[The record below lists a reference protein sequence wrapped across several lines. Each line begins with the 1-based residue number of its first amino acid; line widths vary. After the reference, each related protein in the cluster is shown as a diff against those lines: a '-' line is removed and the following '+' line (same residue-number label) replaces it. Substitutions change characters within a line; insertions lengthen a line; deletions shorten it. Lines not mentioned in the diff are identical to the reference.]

1 MILAGIVGYFY
12 VIPMLF
18 LWLILRRAVKNG
30 VMTFEDAEGLFP
42 FSLLPVLN
50 FMVFVWILKE
60 SLRDLHLY
68 NRFIKFILG
77 EK

>member
-1 MILAGIVGYFY
+1 MILLAIFSYFY
-12 VIPMLF
+12 IIPMLF
-18 LWLILRRAVKNG
+18 LWLMLRRAIKIG
-30 VMTFEDAEGLFP
+30 IMTFEDAEGLFP
-42 FSLLPVLN
+42 FSLLPVVN

-60 SLRDLHLY
+60 SLKDLHLY

>member
-42 FSLLPVLN
+42 FSLLPILN
-50 FMVFVWILKE
+50 FMVFVWIIKE

>member
-12 VIPMLF
+12 VIPMLS

>member
-30 VMTFEDAEGLFP
+30 VMTFDDAEGLFP

-60 SLRDLHLY
+60 SLKDLHLY

>member
-1 MILAGIVGYFY
+1 MILLGILGYFY

-18 LWLILRRAVKNG
+18 LWLMLRRAIKSG
-30 VMTFEDAEGLFP
+30 IMTFEDAEGLFP
-42 FSLLPVLN
+42 FSLLPVVN

-60 SLRDLHLY
+60 SLKDLHLY

>member
-1 MILAGIVGYFY
+1 MILLAIFSYFY
-12 VIPMLF
+12 IIPMLF
-18 LWLILRRAVKNG
+18 IWLMLRRAIRKG
-30 VMTFEDAEGLFP
+30 IMTFEDGEGLFP

-50 FMVFVWILKE
+50 FMVFIWILKE
-60 SLRDLHLY
+60 GLRDLHLY

>member
-1 MILAGIVGYFY
+1 MILIGIVGYFY
-12 VIPMLF
+12 LIPMLF
-18 LWLILRRAVKNG
+18 LWLVLRSSIKRG
-30 VMTFEDAEGLFP
+30 IMTFEDAEGLFP

-50 FMVFVWILKE
+50 FMVSIWILKE
-60 SLRDLHLY
+60 ALKDLHLY

>member
-60 SLRDLHLY
+60 SLKDLHLY

>member
-50 FMVFVWILKE
+50 FIVFVWILKE

>member
-1 MILAGIVGYFY
+1 MILIGILGYFY
-12 VIPMLF
+12 IIPMLF
-18 LWLILRRAVKNG
+18 IWLILRRAVKNN
-30 VMTFEDAEGLFP
+30 VMKFEDAEGLFP
-42 FSLLPVLN
+42 FSLLPVIN

-60 SLRDLHLY
+60 GLKDLHLY